1 MNINIICVGKL
12 KEKYLKEG
20 MDEYIKRLNRY
31 CNINI
36 FEVEDEEAP
45 EGLSLSDEEI
55 IKNKEA
61 VKIKRFIKP
70 NAYTVA
76 LDILGKSL
84 SSEEFSNFI
93 EKLAVN
99 GYSDI
104 TFIIGGSIGL
114 SYEILDNVN
123 FKMSFSKMTFPHQ
136 LMRLILLEQVYR
148 GFKIIKN
155 EPYHK

>member
-36 FEVEDEEAP
+36 FEVEDEEVP

-70 NAYTVA
+70 SSYTIA
-76 LDILGKSL
+76 LDILGKPL

-93 EKLAVN
+93 EKLGVN